1 MRRDGSGLFRR
12 WAKCA
17 GKPRAIN
24 RIRLELVFR
33 RPEEKCAQNPNEIR
47 ALPSELV
54 FREVPGKLAQRRRG
68 AEGLSRP
75 VLIALG
81 DSMGDRVAGITG
93 PPTGLRFLA
102 PGLLAVRSTAGALT
116 VADSRVGAEPPP
128 ADPAWSLPGI
138 GHARPSSPLRV
149 VNFWRAGV
157 GQFSRAPKNCVRQPF
172 SRSEIGLNKGIVL
185 ISRINLFWGIRW
197 KAIPHPLT
205 AETLTVS
212 SGGFSE
218 AALALSEGPTA
229 VWSCLAEVGDAV
241 GRSFCGPC

>member
-33 RPEEKCAQNPNEIR
+33 HPEEKCAQNPNEIR

-157 GQFSRAPKNCVRQPF
+157 GQFSRAPK
-172 SRSEIGLNKGIVL
+172 
-185 ISRINLFWGIRW
+185 
-197 KAIPHPLT
+197 H
-205 AETLTVS
+205 
-212 SGGFSE
+212 
-218 AALALSEGPTA
+218 
-229 VWSCLAEVGDAV
+229 
-241 GRSFCGPC
+241 